1 MSDNS
6 KPLPPKA
13 APAPATA
20 TPKVEPAPAAKS
32 AAAKEMSKADADKLR
47 ETRIAASRGGQ
58 VVLDPEGD
66 AAIAA
71 RGGMGATIEEN
82 AAVYN
87 ADLIDHGLD
96 PAAPSGHLTDL
107 TPEQIEARKS
117 DPNAPKSAA

>member
-1 MSDNS
+1 MSDTN

-13 APAPATA
+13 AQAPAPA
-20 TPKVEPAPAAKS
+20 PAPKPAAP
-32 AAAKEMSKADADKLR
+32 KELSKADADKLR

-82 AAVYN
+82 SAVRD
-87 ADLIDHGLD
+87 ADLIDLGLD

-117 DPNAPKSAA
+117 DPPKSAA

>member
-13 APAPATA
+13 AQAPAPATA
-20 TPKVEPAPAAKS
+20 TPKVEPAAKS
-32 AAAKEMSKADADKLR
+32 APKELSKADADKLR

-71 RGGMGATIEEN
+71 RGGMGGSIEEN
-82 AAVYN
+82 SAVRD

-117 DPNAPKSAA
+117 DPNASPKSAA